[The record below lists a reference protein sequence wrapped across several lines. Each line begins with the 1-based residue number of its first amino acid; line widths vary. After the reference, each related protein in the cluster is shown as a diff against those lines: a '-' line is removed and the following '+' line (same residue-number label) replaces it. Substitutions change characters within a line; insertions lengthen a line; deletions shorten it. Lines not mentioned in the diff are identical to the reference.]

1 MKNLKIGIIGAMNE
15 EVVELTAMIEDR
27 RTRLVAGMAFN
38 EGRIKGRDVVVVECG
53 IAKVNA
59 AMCTQIL
66 ISEFGVGALIN
77 TGVAGALHEDLNIN
91 DVVIS
96 TDAIQYDV
104 DASSL
109 GDPKGTIPR
118 MKTSVF
124 VADSSLIDMAYESFL
139 EEKSDYK
146 AYKGRVV
153 TGDKFV
159 ASLEEKT
166 YLREEFGGYCCEME
180 GGAIAHV
187 AHCNGLPFVIIRA
200 ISDKADKSAELAY
213 DEFVKRAA
221 ETSKDMVLN
230 SLAKIG

>member
-1 MKNLKIGIIGAMNE
+1 MNNNKIGIIGAMNE
-15 EVVELTAMIEDR
+15 EVVELTAMIEDKKT
-27 RTRLVAGMAFN
+27 RTVAGMTFN
-38 EGRIKGRDVVVVECG
+38 EGRIKGLDVVVVECG

-77 TGVAGALHEDLNIN
+77 TGVAGALKEDLNIN

-139 EEKSDYK
+139 EGE
-146 AYKGRVV
+146 R
-153 TGDKFV
+153 FV
-159 ASLEEKT
+159 ANLEDKT

-187 AHCNGLPFVIIRA
+187 AHCNGIPFVIIRA

-221 ETSKDMVLN
+221 RTSKDMVLN
-230 SLAKIG
+230 ILAKIG

>member
-1 MKNLKIGIIGAMNE
+1 MDRMKIGIIGAMRE
-15 EVVELTAMIEDR
+15 EVVGLSSMIDNKK
-27 RTRLVAGMAFN
+27 LSQIAGMTFY
-38 EGRIKGRDVVVVECG
+38 EGRIKGVDVVVVECG

-77 TGVAGALHEDLNIN
+77 TGVAGALNENLDIN
-91 DVVIS
+91 DIVVS

-118 MKTSVF
+118 METSIF
-124 VADSSLIDMAYESFL
+124 KADVGLVDLAYESFAK
-139 EEKSDYK
+139 EDSNYK
-146 AYKGRVV
+146 VYKGRVV
-153 TGDKFV
+153 TGDKFI
-159 ASLEEKT
+159 ASIDEKI
-166 YLREEFGGYCCEME
+166 YLRETFNGYCCEME

-200 ISDKADKSAELAY
+200 ISDKADKSADLVYE
-213 DEFVKRAA
+213 EFVKIAA
-221 ETSKDMVLN
+221 DRSKDMVLN
-230 SLAKIG
+230 ILSKIS

>member
-38 EGRIKGRDVVVVECG
+38 EGKIKGCDVVVVECG

-96 TDAIQYDV
+96 TDAIQY
-104 DASSL
+104 L
-109 GDPKGTIPR
+109 
-118 MKTSVF
+118 
-124 VADSSLIDMAYESFL
+124 SFIIS
-139 EEKSDYK
+139 K
-146 AYKGRVV
+146 
-153 TGDKFV
+153 
-159 ASLEEKT
+159 SLELQQYT
-166 YLREEFGGYCCEME
+166 F
-180 GGAIAHV
+180 
-187 AHCNGLPFVIIRA
+187 FF
-200 ISDKADKSAELAY
+200 S
-213 DEFVKRAA
+213 
-221 ETSKDMVLN
+221 TSTVF
-230 SLAKIG
+230 IFTIYTT